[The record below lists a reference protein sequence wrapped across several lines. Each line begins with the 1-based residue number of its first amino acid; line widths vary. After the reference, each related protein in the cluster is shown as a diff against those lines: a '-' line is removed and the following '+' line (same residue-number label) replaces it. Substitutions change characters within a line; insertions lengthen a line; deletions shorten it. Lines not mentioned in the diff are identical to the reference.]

1 MNTTLQSPYWKN
13 PSEYAQKL
21 IAEGCF
27 DYVVFDKGRNS
38 NIFFYKTRK
47 EAREGLRAL
56 AKIQKGGVKIY
67 SSKNKDINKEKDCI
81 FIQLGEKHLVGS
93 STDQESFD
101 YIQNIANRTPWVRIY
116 TEIEK

>member
-1 MNTTLQSPYWKN
+1 MSNSHRNIRQKWRGCSD
-13 PSEYAQKL
+13 SEK
-21 IAEGCF
+21 
-27 DYVVFDKGRNS
+27 
-38 NIFFYKTRK
+38 
-47 EAREGLRAL
+47 
-56 AKIQKGGVKIY
+56 KIQKGGVKIY